1 MWIRIKQTLTPRS
14 FRFKVVAVT
23 VICIMVPAVITLYV
37 YSYLTK
43 DAMKEQAM
51 VNAERE
57 LSIAGAYVSK
67 LLDDML
73 YAVNFVQL
81 DSEMNTILKKNAN
94 HDTQQQHVGYEDYL
108 EDQKVTK
115 TIENMTL
122 LGEKSYVTIL
132 LKNGKHY
139 TNYPVADYNPE
150 QLFHEAWF
158 KELDEVYG
166 YETIWIGSQPTV
178 FASEQ
183 DKNRYQLSVARTLRD
198 ANLQIYGYV
207 IVTMMET
214 EIKQAFAGA
223 GGSGE
228 MLLVDGSNRILSHRD
243 SEQIGATF
251 SPMAQVQNASGA
263 NVIELENETYI
274 YADYP
279 LSYTGWKLV
288 SVNPYKQAISKM
300 NRLFDTVFF
309 AQLISFVVFFLLL
322 TSVLKTVTSP
332 LVHLGHIATKVQ
344 SGKLNVRADIQS
356 QDEIGRLSHSFNQM
370 LDHIN
375 EMINEITETQAR
387 KRQAELAM
395 LQAQINPHFLFNV
408 LNSIRMKVMRKG
420 DDESAEMISSLSKL
434 LRMTIDKDKGMIP
447 LQEEVEIVN
456 DFVKL
461 MNMRQREKVRLLIDV
476 SAKANAEMIPRF
488 ILQPI
493 IENSMIHGLN
503 QCAGTISLKAYSNE
517 QCFFIIIKDN
527 GQGMNEETLKQ
538 VRKSLTFQA
547 EASMAIHINGFS
559 NLGISNVYERMRM
572 TFADTFN
579 MDIESVEGLGTKV
592 VMCVSR
598 GGKKSN
604 V

>member
-1 MWIRIKQTLTPRS
+1 
-14 FRFKVVAVT
+14 
-23 VICIMVPAVITLYV
+23 
-37 YSYLTK
+37 
-43 DAMKEQAM
+43 
-51 VNAERE
+51 
-57 LSIAGAYVSK
+57 
-67 LLDDML
+67 
-73 YAVNFVQL
+73 
-81 DSEMNTILKKNAN
+81 
-94 HDTQQQHVGYEDYL
+94 
-108 EDQKVTK
+108 
-115 TIENMTL
+115 
-122 LGEKSYVTIL
+122 
-132 LKNGKHY
+132 
-139 TNYPVADYNPE
+139 
-150 QLFHEAWF
+150 
-158 KELDEVYG
+158 
-166 YETIWIGSQPTV
+166 
-178 FASEQ
+178 
-183 DKNRYQLSVARTLRD
+183 
-198 ANLQIYGYV
+198 
-207 IVTMMET
+207 
-214 EIKQAFAGA
+214 
-223 GGSGE
+223 
-228 MLLVDGSNRILSHRD
+228 
-243 SEQIGATF
+243 
-251 SPMAQVQNASGA
+251 
-263 NVIELENETYI
+263 
-274 YADYP
+274 
-279 LSYTGWKLV
+279 
-288 SVNPYKQAISKM
+288 
-300 NRLFDTVFF
+300 
-309 AQLISFVVFFLLL
+309 
-322 TSVLKTVTSP
+322 
-332 LVHLGHIATKVQ
+332 VHLGHIATKVQ

-503 QCAGTISLKAYSNE
+503 QCAGKISLKAYSND

-547 EASMAIHINGFS
+547 EASLAIHINGFS

-572 TFADTFN
+572 TFGDTFN